1 MASLT
6 LTGEVGYFEWEI
18 SGLSW
23 WFDKDNYIRAG
34 ICREPFT
41 SGTTDEPSGIFD
53 YVEAAEVGTTD
64 SFTVSN
70 SLSCTSGTYTFYG
83 FTQVTNGTYYS
94 VGSATVIVK
103 SDEEEYDRPND
114 WSWYTT
120 IKSGSDIN
128 ISAREWNDFTSRINA
143 FREYD
148 GLSDYNFT
156 YVYSGTTPIS
166 ASICNEARSA
176 ISPISGRGTLP
187 SRAVSNSPLTA
198 SFFNGLMNAL
208 NSVP

>member
-6 LTGEVGYFEWEI
+6 LTGGVERFTWTI

-23 WFDKDNYIRAG
+23 WFDKDNYARAG
-34 ICREPFT
+34 ICRYPFT

-64 SFTVSN
+64 SFSASN
-70 SLSCTSGTYTFYG
+70 SLSCTSGTYTFYA
-83 FTQVTNGTYYS
+83 FTQVPNGTYYS
-94 VGSATVIVK
+94 AGSATVVVE
-103 SDEEEYDRPND
+103 SEEEEYDRPSD
-114 WSWYTT
+114 WGWYST
-120 IKSGSDIN
+120 IKSGSEIN
-128 ISAREWNDFTSRINA
+128 ITAREWNDFTSRINA

-156 YVYSGTTPIS
+156 YVRSGVTPIS
-166 ASICNEARSA
+166 AAICNEARSA

-187 SRAVSNSPLTA
+187 SRVVSNSPLTA